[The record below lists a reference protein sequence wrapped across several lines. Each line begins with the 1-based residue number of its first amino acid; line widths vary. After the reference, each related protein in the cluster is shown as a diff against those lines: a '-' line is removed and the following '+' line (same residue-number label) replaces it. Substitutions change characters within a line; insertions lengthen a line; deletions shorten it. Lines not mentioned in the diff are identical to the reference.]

1 MIGALRAEVI
11 KLVTLPSL
19 RLTLAL
25 TWAVTLLLRLTDP
38 PRGVVAY
45 GQIGVL
51 VLGVLAAGH
60 EYQAGGQ
67 IRASLLAVPRRPLL
81 AVAKIVALTATAAP
95 FVLVTALLAGEPGA
109 TGGLLLDL
117 LVAAAVGTVLR
128 HPVGATGVVL
138 TAYEIGV
145 PLVRTHLPDV
155 ALPSLPVW
163 AAAAIVIS
171 VATFCRR
178 EA

>member
-1 MIGALRAEVI
+1 VIRTAYAEGL

-19 RLTLAL
+19 PLTVAL
-25 TWAVTLLLRLTDP
+25 TWAVVLLLRLAGP
-38 PRGVVAY
+38 AGGVVPYAR
-45 GQIGVL
+45 IGIL

-60 EYQAGGQ
+60 EYQAGRQ
-67 IRASLLAVPRRPLL
+67 IRTSLLAVPRRPLL
-81 AVAKIVALTATAAP
+81 AVAKIAALVVTAAP
-95 FVLVTALLAGEPGA
+95 FVLTTALLAGEPGA

-117 LVAAAVGTVLR
+117 LLAAAVGTVVR
-128 HPVGATGVVL
+128 HPVGAAGVVL

-145 PLVRTHLPDV
+145 PLIRTHLPDV
-155 ALPSLPVW
+155 AWPSSPVW
-163 AAAAIVIS
+163 TAAAILIS